1 MKIVLSTLALFSS
14 FALVAQVEE
23 MEPVPPPPP
32 PLERTETIEIQ
43 AEIADFPDV
52 DAQFPGGAEMMKK
65 YIQENV
71 MYPQAALEAGPAN
84 TAHMA
89 VIDCN
94 CMLRCAVL
102 GSTPHALRQ

>member
-71 MYPQAALEAGPAN
+71 MYPQAALEAGD
-84 TAHMA
+84 MG
-89 VIDCN
+89 V
-94 CMLRCAVL
+94 V
-102 GSTPHALRQ
+102 